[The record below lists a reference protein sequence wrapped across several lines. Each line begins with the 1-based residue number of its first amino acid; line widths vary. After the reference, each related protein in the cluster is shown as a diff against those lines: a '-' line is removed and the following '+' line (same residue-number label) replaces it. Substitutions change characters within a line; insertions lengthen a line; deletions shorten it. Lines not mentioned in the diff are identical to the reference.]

1 MRYQSVTTGLYPSSS
16 AEKEIGTVRDT
27 LYCCTATFA
36 LHQAYKRIDN
46 DQGKCYELGQS
57 TVLSL
62 QGILSC
68 WMRQSAKIERFKIK
82 QNLNDAL
89 HVKFDLATGFE
100 GTLLFYG
107 QFTVWKFHDFSITQ
121 TLREIKF
128 GDS

>member
-36 LHQAYKRIDN
+36 LHQAYKKIDN

-89 HVKFDLATGFE
+89 HVKFDLTTGFE
-100 GTLLFYG
+100 GILLFYG
-107 QFTVWKFHDFSITQ
+107 LKYSDPNLKSLFKLV
-121 TLREIKF
+121 
-128 GDS
+128 